1 MSHAKE
7 AMSSRDRILD
17 IAAGLFAER
26 GYAAVSMRDVG
37 TALKMTPAS
46 LYYHFNGKIVLYQ
59 EVLASVF
66 SEGAEPVR
74 AIVASRKTPD
84 KKFEAILIWF
94 ATLLVTEKNFA
105 RLLHREL
112 LDGDKG
118 RLQFLAKEVFQGV
131 FNDILKLE
139 KEIAPDSKPGKF
151 AIQALSFVLGYF
163 EISDIR
169 KHLRGAKRLTDDP
182 TVFGRDAAALLLH
195 GVNSAKSVKG

>member
-17 IAAGLFAER
+17 IAARLFAER

-37 TALKMTPAS
+37 AALKMTPAS

-59 EVLASVF
+59 EVLTSVF
-66 SEGAEPVR
+66 SRGAEPVR
-74 AIVASRKTPD
+74 AIVESRKAPD

-118 RLQFLAKEVFQGV
+118 RLQFLTKEVFQGV
-131 FNDILKLE
+131 FDDILKLE
-139 KEIAPDSKPGKF
+139 KKIAPDSKPGKF

-163 EISDIR
+163 EISGIR
-169 KHLRGAKRLTDDP
+169 KHLRGAKGLTDDP
-182 TVFGRDAAALLLH
+182 TEFGRDAAALLLH